1 MIFVKHWHKDT
12 PWTRTHYTG
21 VFLFGFILIY
31 LIKSDSIRRE
41 D

>member
-12 PWTRTHYTG
+12 KWTRTHYTG
-21 VFLFGFILIY
+21 VFLFGFIPIY
-31 LIKSDSIRRE
+31 IRKSDFISRV